1 MAINCSKLM
10 WLLTLLDYFYCSSHT
25 ELATETTP
33 GPQNH
38 WCAFGLGTTTE
49 GGIHRNTG
57 RGMPPVSEMEMAAPE
72 GGVMGGLS
80 RADCLCPVC
89 LEIFLEPVT
98 LPCSHTFCKPCFLET
113 VDKANLCCPLC
124 RKRVSTWARLNGRNK
139 TLVNDELWQ
148 RVQAAFPMQCQR
160 RLSGQEEED
169 ENILVPGPKV
179 SLPGEVRREYED
191 QISKILE
198 EKRALEEAERKASE
212 EYIQCL
218 LADEEERLEV
228 ERRRDEERQLENDNK
243 LARLLSQELNPILI
257 SESQK
262 NTRTNDIT
270 PAKKKRN
277 TNAGDIEK
285 FLSPIPQRH
294 NSNSEISPTSSFMA
308 NKENILHSKSKPW
321 SSKEPAEHP
330 MPSLEFYP
338 ESYHTPCEASTS
350 SESMVYHLTVPS
362 GTSLARTPLHGTPK
376 RGVTS
381 AKRKSCDIVE
391 PNEGEADVV
400 SKRLCPSSS
409 SSLHA
414 ADRGEVALEGLGEK
428 ALLLQELAQR
438 EEVLFSRMQQE
449 QEDRQLAFQLQR
461 QLDREEAIRA
471 VDRSKGSSDQY
482 QLRQKPDSSSS
493 PEGSGHR
500 GASRGRSRTSTET
513 RNTVER
519 RRLSGPSSTTN
530 KGERSSTISSAA
542 ATTSRPLKRGSK
554 QATLTE
560 MFPSLGS

>member
-1 MAINCSKLM
+1 
-10 WLLTLLDYFYCSSHT
+10 
-25 ELATETTP
+25 
-33 GPQNH
+33 
-38 WCAFGLGTTTE
+38 
-49 GGIHRNTG
+49 
-57 RGMPPVSEMEMAAPE
+57 MPPVSETEMAAPE
-72 GGVMGGLS
+72 GGGTGGLS

-160 RLSGQEEED
+160 RLSGQEEEEED

-218 LADEEERLEV
+218 LADEEERLEE
-228 ERRRDEERQLENDNK
+228 ERRRHEETQLENDNK
-243 LARLLSQELNPILI
+243 LARLLSQELNPRPI

-262 NTRTNDIT
+262 ITQMNDIT
-270 PAKKKRN
+270 PAMKKRN

-285 FLSPIPQRH
+285 FLSPIPQRY
-294 NSNSEISPTSSFMA
+294 NSNSETSPTSSFMA
-308 NKENILHSKSKPW
+308 NKENILHSGSKPW
-321 SSKEPAEHP
+321 SSKEPAEQT
-330 MPSLEFYP
+330 MPFVEFYP
-338 ESYHTPCEASTS
+338 ESYRTPCEASTS
-350 SESMVYHLTVPS
+350 SESLVYHLTVPS

-381 AKRKSCDIVE
+381 AKRKSCDIEE
-391 PNEGEADVV
+391 PNEGKADVI
-400 SKRLCPSSS
+400 SKCLCSSSS

-414 ADRGEVALEGLGEK
+414 ADRGEVTLVGLGEK

-449 QEDRQLAFQLQR
+449 QEDRQMAFQLQR
-461 QLDREEAIRA
+461 QLDREEAIYA

-493 PEGSGHR
+493 PEGRSR
-500 GASRGRSRTSTET
+500 ASRGHSHTSTEN
-513 RNTVER
+513 RNTVQR
-519 RRLSGPSSTTN
+519 RQLSGPSSTTN

-542 ATTSRPLKRGSK
+542 ASTSRPLKRGSK

-560 MFPSLGS
+560 MFPSLGN

>member
-1 MAINCSKLM
+1 
-10 WLLTLLDYFYCSSHT
+10 
-25 ELATETTP
+25 
-33 GPQNH
+33 
-38 WCAFGLGTTTE
+38 
-49 GGIHRNTG
+49 
-57 RGMPPVSEMEMAAPE
+57 MPPVSEIEMAAPE
-72 GGVMGGLS
+72 GGGTEGLS

-160 RLSGQEEED
+160 RLSGQEEEEED

-218 LADEEERLEV
+218 LADEEERLE
-228 ERRRDEERQLENDNK
+228 RRRHEETQLENDSK
-243 LARLLSQELNPILI
+243 LARLLSQELNPIPI

-262 NTRTNDIT
+262 IMRTNDIT
-270 PAKKKRN
+270 PAIKKRN

-294 NSNSEISPTSSFMA
+294 NSNSETSPTSSFMA
-308 NKENILHSKSKPW
+308 NKENILHSGSKPW
-321 SSKEPAEHP
+321 SSKEPAEQT
-330 MPSLEFYP
+330 MPLLEFYP
-338 ESYHTPCEASTS
+338 ESYRTPCEASTS
-350 SESMVYHLTVPS
+350 SESTVYHLTVPS
-362 GTSLARTPLHGTPK
+362 GSSLARTPLHGTPK

-381 AKRKSCDIVE
+381 AKRKSCDIDE
-391 PNEGEADVV
+391 PNEGKADVV
-400 SKRLCPSSS
+400 SKWLCPSS

-414 ADRGEVALEGLGEK
+414 ADRGEVGLGEK

-438 EEVLFSRMQQE
+438 EEALFSRMQQE
-449 QEDRQLAFQLQR
+449 QEDRQMAFQLQR
-461 QLDREEAIRA
+461 QLNREEADRT

-482 QLRQKPDSSSS
+482 QLRQKPDSST
-493 PEGSGHR
+493 EGSGR
-500 GASRGRSRTSTET
+500 SRASRGRSRTSTEN

-519 RRLSGPSSTTN
+519 RWLSGPSSTTN
-530 KGERSSTISSAA
+530 MGERSSTISSAA
-542 ATTSRPLKRGSK
+542 ASTSRPLKRGSK
-554 QATLTE
+554 QGTLTE

>member
-1 MAINCSKLM
+1 
-10 WLLTLLDYFYCSSHT
+10 
-25 ELATETTP
+25 
-33 GPQNH
+33 
-38 WCAFGLGTTTE
+38 
-49 GGIHRNTG
+49 
-57 RGMPPVSEMEMAAPE
+57 MPPVSEMEMAAPE
-72 GGVMGGLS
+72 GGSTGGLT

-124 RKRVSTWARLNGRNK
+124 RKRVSTWARINGRNK

-148 RVQAAFPMQCQR
+148 RVQAEFPMQCQR
-160 RLSGQEEED
+160 RLSGQEEEED
-169 ENILVPGPKV
+169 GNILVPGPKV

-218 LADEEERLEV
+218 LADEKERLEE
-228 ERRRDEERQLENDNK
+228 ERRRQEETQLENDNK
-243 LARLLSQELNPILI
+243 LARLLSQELNPRP
-257 SESQK
+257 ESQ
-262 NTRTNDIT
+262 NITWTNDIT

-294 NSNSEISPTSSFMA
+294 NSNSETSPTSSFMA
-308 NKENILHSKSKPW
+308 NKENILHSESKPW
-321 SSKEPAEHP
+321 SSKEPAEQT
-330 MPSLEFYP
+330 MPLLEFYP
-338 ESYHTPCEASTS
+338 ESYRMPCEASTS
-350 SESMVYHLTVPS
+350 SERMAYHLTVPS
-362 GTSLARTPLHGTPK
+362 GNSLACTPLHGTPK

-381 AKRKSCDIVE
+381 AKRKSCDIE
-391 PNEGEADVV
+391 GPNEGKADVV
-400 SKRLCPSSS
+400 VSKLLCPSSS
-409 SSLHA
+409 SSRHA
-414 ADRGEVALEGLGEK
+414 ADRGEVALVDLGEK

-438 EEVLFSRMQQE
+438 EKVLFSRMQQE

-461 QLDREEAIRA
+461 QLDREEAVRV

-482 QLRQKPDSSSS
+482 QLRQKPDSSSR
-493 PEGSGHR
+493 PEGSGR
-500 GASRGRSRTSTET
+500 SRASRGRSHTSTEN

-519 RRLSGPSSTTN
+519 RQLSGPSSTTN

-542 ATTSRPLKRGSK
+542 ASTSKPLKKSSK